1 MTHRTISGKV
11 SDLIASND
19 LNANSCTQPI
29 GNDRIIQGELEIDQ
43 DFCFLGVSTDPIS
56 IYLLPGARIEVKP
69 GKTLTLNHVNIFTCD
84 QLAEGIIVETGG
96 KLIAQYV
103 NFNDMR
109 FAVNA
114 QSASSLDIRNCNFT
128 NNYVGLHLDMTG
140 APAGQE
146 QVSFLGFSGNTFST
160 APGQA
165 LKAAYPGMPEAIE
178 ERGYCGIFLKNYRD
192 FNVFGANS
200 FERLANGI
208 VATNTNLNVG
218 NLTFS
223 DMRHSGVVNAYPR
236 EGHGI
241 HLSARNNS
249 SWANIGLPWAPM
261 NFDDCKTAVY
271 AERYA
276 GKVEHCTMTGVDLG
290 IDWQKSPTRDV
301 RIRDNDITA
310 NRYGVRSFLNEPTHN
325 SSNIKDNEV
334 TIEGQGDELEPVTGI
349 QLNEVTGGNIG
360 NGWKI
365 DTNSVTLKNGG
376 WGIAYRNG
384 SFGNIRGNI
393 VLNEDPGAGNFNGL
407 KIEGVANSAVSA
419 NNIDGGGASG
429 ISNCILSSAGWANTI
444 QCNCLNNSDIGIQ
457 FLDEADFTDA
467 VRGNHFFTHCYGLQI
482 GAPGID
488 TAYSAYIGTQEYQG
502 NLWELDT
509 NSMLCTYGGI
519 NYANP
524 EESTFIVNGV
534 ANQQC
539 NPPVTPVSLWF
550 FSLTKQDNYNG
561 CGACSAPGTPPRVV
575 ETGAPTGIDEA
586 IVQDSLPTDL
596 LNWKGRY
603 RLYRKILRWP
613 VMDNQS
619 SYAGFKSA
627 HSNQST
633 GQLAYIAEQRSGL
646 FALTPTQQSS
656 INAQSGAFLQHMIA
670 LRTLDSLRLTGI
682 PVNENSYAD
691 LVTQRNTA
699 ATQLE
704 ALY

>member
-1 MTHRTISGKV
+1 
-11 SDLIASND
+11 
-19 LNANSCTQPI
+19 
-29 GNDRIIQGELEIDQ
+29 
-43 DFCFLGVSTDPIS
+43 
-56 IYLLPGARIEVKP
+56 
-69 GKTLTLNHVNIFTCD
+69 
-84 QLAEGIIVETGG
+84 
-96 KLIAQYV
+96 
-103 NFNDMR
+103 
-109 FAVNA
+109 
-114 QSASSLDIRNCNFT
+114 
-128 NNYVGLHLDMTG
+128 
-140 APAGQE
+140 
-146 QVSFLGFSGNTFST
+146 
-160 APGQA
+160 
-165 LKAAYPGMPEAIE
+165 
-178 ERGYCGIFLKNYRD
+178 
-192 FNVFGANS
+192 
-200 FERLANGI
+200 
-208 VATNTNLNVG
+208 
-218 NLTFS
+218 
-223 DMRHSGVVNAYPR
+223 
-236 EGHGI
+236 
-241 HLSARNNS
+241 
-249 SWANIGLPWAPM
+249 
-261 NFDDCKTAVY
+261 
-271 AERYA
+271 
-276 GKVEHCTMTGVDLG
+276 
-290 IDWQKSPTRDV
+290 
-301 RIRDNDITA
+301 
-310 NRYGVRSFLNEPTHN
+310 
-325 SSNIKDNEV
+325 
-334 TIEGQGDELEPVTGI
+334 
-349 QLNEVTGGNIG
+349 
-360 NGWKI
+360 
-365 DTNSVTLKNGG
+365 
-376 WGIAYRNG
+376 
-384 SFGNIRGNI
+384 
-393 VLNEDPGAGNFNGL
+393 
-407 KIEGVANSAVSA
+407 
-419 NNIDGGGASG
+419 
-429 ISNCILSSAGWANTI
+429 
-444 QCNCLNNSDIGIQ
+444 
-457 FLDEADFTDA
+457 
-467 VRGNHFFTHCYGLQI
+467 YGLQI

-704 ALY
+704 ALYFSIDTTRRNQIQTLASLNAAVTTSLASDTNHKTVNAIVFQLLLSDTLAAGDLAVLEAIAGQCPLEGGDAVYEARAIVMQLTGADFNDLDICASANRSIVRTEKKAEAKTVLYPNPTTGLVRWAESATDLVQVEVYDPFGRLLLTRLTTDPYIDLRPLPDGRYWIRLYSPAGGSTVQQVILVKE